1 MVNSGTASARRKVF
15 INYRRTDNPDFVERI
30 RDWFLMRYG
39 RDSVFM
45 DFDTIPPFTR
55 FADFI
60 RQKVKD
66 SDVLIAIIGP
76 QWVDLLRERLSQADE
91 EDYVQLEIRLALE
104 EGKLIAPICI
114 KGAGVPRL
122 ADLPPELRPMLEY
135 NMAHLNSGRSFL
147 DNIEL
152 IMDAVERE
160 LAQLDGLALLTKDME
175 SASAASTSPFN
186 IREAITSFE
195 TASDQQDWQT
205 ALDWLA
211 RIRTSGYMPRFY
223 PIDDY
228 EREIHE
234 QMRRTQIEQ
243 DYDVIRM
250 MADRAR
256 KRREK
261 PDRIWTALLELWRTN
276 PGYDPDG
283 LAVEFGPER
292 TPINATLFITQD
304 DQMLEAEGQ
313 VIGIPHF
320 DAALL
325 DQLPSVDLQAADA
338 LFEPEQLA
346 ALVQE
351 PAQPERV
358 SLAEVQALGMPIHLD
373 NTD

>member
-1 MVNSGTASARRKVF
+1 
-15 INYRRTDNPDFVERI
+15 
-30 RDWFLMRYG
+30 
-39 RDSVFM
+39 
-45 DFDTIPPFTR
+45 
-55 FADFI
+55 
-60 RQKVKD
+60 VKD

-76 QWVDLLRERLSQADE
+76 QWVDLLRERLSHADE

-160 LAQLDGLALLTKDME
+160 LVQLDGLALVTKDME
-175 SASAASTSPFN
+175 SASAASTSLFN

-234 QMRRTQIEQ
+234 QMRRAQIEQ

-276 PGYDPDG
+276 PDYDPDG
-283 LAVEFGPER
+283 LAVEFGPKAA
-292 TPINATLFITQD
+292 INATLSITLD
-304 DQMLEAEGQ
+304 PFLIEAEGR
-313 VIGIPHF
+313 VTGLGNF
-320 DAALL
+320 DATIL

-351 PAQPERV
+351 SAQPERV
-358 SLAEVQALGMPIHLD
+358 TLTEAQALGVPIHLD
-373 NTD
+373 NMD